1 VITDNLDVARIVLLW
16 LWAFGLGCIEIE
28 IEGGHGWA
36 ERLPTWYLKRGR
48 VGRIYGLAMGHR
60 PLTGYHVFAF
70 TIPLVILHLP
80 FAFGLDWS
88 LSAELS
94 QLAIYFALA
103 VIWDYIWFVM
113 NPAYT
118 VHRFRR
124 GNVWWFEV
132 PWIWRFPLDYYVG
145 MGLSVALAGLAAVDA
160 GNWAPV
166 RSQLWLIA
174 GLIVLTAIAV
184 LASPLYHRWYRHMR
198 RAGADDRELTP
209 TFGPP
214 APDRVWDGGA
224 PDLHPLDRTTD

>member
-1 VITDNLDVARIVLLW
+1 M
-16 LWAFGLGCIEIE
+16 
-28 IEGGHGWA
+28 
-36 ERLPTWYLKRGR
+36 RGR
-48 VGRIYGLAMGHR
+48 TGRVYRLAMGQR

-70 TIPLVILHLP
+70 TIPLVIVHLP

-124 GNVWWFEV
+124 GNVWWFQV

-214 APDRVWDGGA
+214 APERVWDGGA
-224 PDLHPLDRTTD
+224 PDLHPLDRPTD